1 MSKNYYWRE
10 GVVEVEDLT
19 DKDNPELHVGLSVWR
34 GEKFIWAQPP
44 ADVQVECEQHPDR
57 ELIEDEYGQLY
68 TGAEFL
74 DVLQR
79 VKINDVSSVGTRLF

>member
-1 MSKNYYWRE
+1 
-10 GVVEVEDLT
+10 
-19 DKDNPELHVGLSVWR
+19 
-34 GEKFIWAQPP
+34 
-44 ADVQVECEQHPDR
+44 VQVECEQHPDR